1 MLPSP
6 SATLPSQSSVLPSP
20 PSLPGALRLAAIDLY
35 EQGPR
40 LAAANLLWS
49 GVLLALWLTLDLWPP
64 AAVLLSPVLGL
75 PVLVIFRLSAVAAR
89 GSTPTFADAAAVL
102 RRLGPAA
109 LGIAAS
115 ALLVAAAGLVNL
127 VTGLALG
134 TPLGWA
140 LATVAAWTLLA
151 TATLLLAGW
160 PILADP
166 ARQETPA
173 RMRLRLA
180 ALLVL
185 AHPARLATL
194 AALEGA
200 IFAVSTVFF
209 ALLVTVGVA
218 YGALVAARAVL
229 PAADRLEVRLTGRLP
244 PGLVVDAS
252 DEPREKP

>member
-75 PVLVIFRLSAVAAR
+75 PVLVIFRLSAVAA
-89 GSTPTFADAAAVL
+89 
-102 RRLGPAA
+102 

-127 VTGLALG
+127 ITGLALG

-160 PILADP
+160 PILTDP

-218 YGALVAARAVL
+218 YGALVAVRAVL

-244 PGLVVDAS
+244 PGLVVDES
-252 DEPREKP
+252 DEPREEP